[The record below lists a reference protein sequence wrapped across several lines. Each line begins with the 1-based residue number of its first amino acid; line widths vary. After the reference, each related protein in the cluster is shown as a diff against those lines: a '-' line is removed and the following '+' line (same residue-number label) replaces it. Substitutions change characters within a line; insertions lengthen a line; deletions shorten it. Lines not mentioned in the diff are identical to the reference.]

1 MTDARPSLRKLS
13 LWDSWADNT
22 VSIIPNSG
30 IQIIDLGFNIN
41 VNIAF
46 SAHFHEEKTQ
56 EGRHSLNEVDDT
68 SDEYE
73 ALSDKNEILYTVLG
87 QNSAAEKN
95 VDASRFWVIFENS
108 QKM

>member
-41 VNIAF
+41 NNIAF

-73 ALSDKNEILYTVLG
+73 TLSDKNEILYTVDRKRAVGFFTDNWLP
-87 QNSAAEKN
+87 
-95 VDASRFWVIFENS
+95 VPFFRRW
-108 QKM
+108 